1 MQVKDL
7 SEIVEQASPKYAYA
21 SFNNLEYTPGSLKV
35 KGTDIELTLGE
46 QGMKKFSVFLGI
58 PKAFLPK
65 LNNDLQTS
73 VVNYFLEKD
82 AVTEALIGYSND
94 GMFKAAYPGNT
105 PFLRNE
111 LIANAIER
119 TFDPESR
126 IRAIDF
132 NNGIDISVVT
142 EELNTEPRVN
152 DVTHGGLKI
161 SARIGEAPIISTYL
175 ERLVCSN
182 GMVVPSLNSTL
193 SLRGRTVDEIIAE
206 MEHMANMVLST
217 EVDDALAKWSQTAQV
232 PVNDAALLIH
242 RFCREYG
249 LGSRM
254 ESKLLERID
263 ELEGN
268 TYYDVI
274 NLITSM
280 QHEIGVS
287 ENMRHALQ
295 LAGGNLVNAVEIHR
309 CNTCQHPLD
318 V

>member
-7 SEIVEQASPKYAYA
+7 SEIVSNNAPKYTY
-21 SFNNLEYTPGSLKV
+21 STFSNLEFQPGSLKV
-35 KGTDIELTLGE
+35 KGTDINLMLGE
-46 QGMKKFSVFLGI
+46 NGLKKFSTFLGI

-65 LNNDLQTS
+65 LNAQLQTD

-82 AVTEALIGYSND
+82 STSEALIGYNKD
-94 GMFKAAYPGNT
+94 NVFNAAYPGNT
-105 PFLRNE
+105 TILPDA
-111 LIANAIER
+111 LIVSAIEK
-119 TFDPESR
+119 TFDGEDN
-126 IRAIDF
+126 IRSIDLSS
-132 NNGIDISVVT
+132 GLKVSIIT

-152 DVTHGGLKI
+152 DITHGGLRI
-161 SARIGEAPIISTYL
+161 ESFIGEAPKISTYL

-193 SLRGRTVDEIIAE
+193 SLRGRTVDEIIEEMEYLANTVLTSEVEQALANWSHTAE
-206 MEHMANMVLST
+206 MS
-217 EVDDALAKWSQTAQV
+217 VDNPQQ
-232 PVNDAALLIH
+232 LIH
-242 RFCREYG
+242 RFCREYN

-254 ESKLLERID
+254 ESKLIERID

-268 TYYDVI
+268 TYYDII

-287 ENMRHALQ
+287 QVMREALQ
-295 LAGGNLVNAVEIHR
+295 IVGGLIVNASDGHR
-309 CNTCQHPLD
+309 CGTCQHPL